1 MHGHSE
7 LTGIALVVLAAL
19 GCGLLFE
26 RLRQPAVL
34 GYILAGIILGH
45 PYFELVQNTGLVNA
59 LANLGVLM
67 LLFLIGME
75 LRLKDFKAVW
85 HISLLCTALQ
95 VGGSL
100 ILMWGVGSFFN
111 WSTEFTILLAFAVSL
126 SSTAVAVKMLES
138 IDELGT
144 PQGRFTLAIL
154 IGQDLAIVPMILII
168 RNMHAG
174 FSFEIFGKILLSV
187 VILASLIWYLGR
199 KTAMRIPFSKLVSGH
214 QDLLPLAGLV
224 VCFGMASFSGLIGLS
239 AAYGAFLGGLI
250 LGNTAERKDMIR
262 SMHPIQSVLL
272 MVFFLSVGLMMDLN
286 FIWQNLLTVT
296 VLLFVLTIGK
306 TFLNISILRF
316 IGRPWPE
323 AFLVSLVLSQIGEF
337 AFMLANMGVEENIL
351 NGYGYKMIIVLTSL
365 SLAISPLWLEAARRL
380 HAYAPGKLQ
389 NFRQY
394 MSVVYEPEIR
404 LFGALRRGCVRIFIW
419 VKTKRALRAS
429 RKKQDD

>member
-168 RNMHAG
+168 RNMHEG

-187 VILASLIWYLGR
+187 VILATLIWYLGR

-296 VLLFVLTIGK
+296 VLLFILTIGK

-365 SLAISPLWLEAARRL
+365 SLAVSPLWLEAARRL
-380 HAYAPGKLQ
+380 HACAPGKLQ

-404 LFGALRRGCVRIFIW
+404 LFGALRRVCVRIFIW
-419 VKTKRALRAS
+419 VKTKRALKAS